1 MKAARQITIA
11 WLFALGILAPG
22 LPSSTRAADGWH
34 SAGQPAPAEDRSIL
48 RTGATARRESAGRLP
63 AVSRVPVT
71 APASESRQNT
81 AAKVSATMPVA
92 RHRSDPPPVEQ
103 TSSSPRE
110 GLDPVDDVFADVFG
124 EEEAARMQQQT
135 PVYQPQHQQ
144 PRQAQRPA
152 GRPSPGQR
160 AARGHQH
167 SSRVMPAAYQG
178 QSGPRTMPPSAFGPG
193 GPVPNRPREVLP
205 APQPRSNY
213 GPQPTPADGSGME
226 WIEGSSPGPY
236 SDGPY
241 SDGPYSDGYVDDG
254 GMGCSSCGGGYDD
267 GFGGDCCGDCGD
279 CCEDCGPYACPP
291 CDMCHDCYGGLLKY
305 ITVFG
310 GPQAFKGPIDLGK
323 NGNFGFHAGAN
334 FGGPVWFAKNIGGQ
348 IGAQWVGSDF
358 SGTGVPYD
366 SQGALLPNL
375 GNGLNGYNPA
385 SRNQFFLT
393 AGLFHRALP
402 CTPWQFGAA
411 FDYLD
416 DRYYTNMSWSKVRG
430 EVSFV
435 GSAGDEIGAWASIG
449 LKELTLKSGQSLPYD
464 FQISDL
470 YTVFY
475 RKYFPRGGTAR
486 VWGGATNGGDGI
498 VGGDVRM
505 PISDWFALEANMNY
519 IIPKSNTAE
528 GPYNR
533 ESWAMMCN
541 LVFYPGVN
549 ARCMTWSP
557 WRPLFGVADNSTFI
571 LRRND

>member
-1 MKAARQITIA
+1 MNAARRITIA
-11 WLFALGILAPG
+11 WLFALGFLAPG
-22 LPSSTRAADGWH
+22 LPTSTSAADGWH
-34 SAGQPAPAEDRSIL
+34 SAGESAPAEDRSIL
-48 RTGATARRESAGRLP
+48 RTSASARRETSDRLP
-63 AVSRVPVT
+63 AVSRVPAT
-71 APASESRQNT
+71 APASEGRRST
-81 AAKVSATMPVA
+81 AAKVSATMPVN

-103 TSSSPRE
+103 ASYSPRE

-124 EEEAARMQQQT
+124 EEEAARMQQEQQAQT

-144 PRQAQRPA
+144 PRQVQRTINRQA
-152 GRPSPGQR
+152 PGQR
-160 AARGHQH
+160 ASRGYQ
-167 SSRVMPAAYQG
+167 SPSRVMAAAYQG

-205 APQPRSNY
+205 APQPQQNY
-213 GPQPTPADGSGME
+213 GPQPTPADGSSME
-226 WIEGSSPGPY
+226 WLEGSSPGPY
-236 SDGPY
+236 G
-241 SDGPYSDGYVDDG
+241 DGYVDDG
-254 GMGCSSCGGGYDD
+254 GMGCSSCGGGCYDD
-267 GFGGDCCGDCGD
+267 SCGDCGSCFGDCGD

-305 ITVFG
+305 TTVFA

-334 FGGPVWFAKNIGGQ
+334 FAGPVWFAKNIGGQ

-375 GNGLNGYNPA
+375 GNGLNGYNTT

-449 LKELTLKSGQSLPYD
+449 VKELTLASGQALPYN
-464 FQISDL
+464 FQLSDL
-470 YTVFY
+470 YTAFY

-498 VGGDVRM
+498 VGGDIRM
-505 PISDWFALEANMNY
+505 PLSDWFALEANMNY
-519 IIPKSNTAE
+519 IIPKSSVAE

-571 LRRND
+571 LRRN

>member
-1 MKAARQITIA
+1 MNAARRITIA
-11 WLFALGILAPG
+11 WLFALGMLAPG
-22 LPSSTRAADGWH
+22 LPSSTMAADGWH

-48 RTGATARRESAGRLP
+48 RTGATSRREAAGRLP

-71 APASESRQNT
+71 APASESRHNT
-81 AAKVSATMPVA
+81 AAKVSATMPVN
-92 RHRSDPPPVEQ
+92 RHRSDPPPAVQE
-103 TSSSPRE
+103 THPSRE

-124 EEEAARMQQQT
+124 EAEAARMQQQA
-135 PVYQPQHQQ
+135 PVYQQQYQQ
-144 PRQAQRPA
+144 PQQAPRQRQ
-152 GRPSPGQR
+152 
-160 AARGHQH
+160 ARGHQH

-178 QSGPRTMPPSAFGPG
+178 QTGPRTMPPSAFGPG

-205 APQPRSNY
+205 APQPRPSY

-226 WIEGSSPGPY
+226 WLEGSSPGPY
-236 SDGPY
+236 SE
-241 SDGPYSDGYVDDG
+241 GYVDD
-254 GMGCSSCGGGYDD
+254 GMGCSSCGDGQYDD
-267 GFGGDCCGDCGD
+267 GCCGDCGPSCGD
-279 CCEDCGPYACPP
+279 CGQDCGPYACPP
-291 CDMCHDCYGGLLKY
+291 RDMCHDCYGGLLKY
-305 ITVFG
+305 TTVFG
-310 GPQAFKGPIDLGK
+310 GPTAFKGPVDLGK

-358 SGTGVPYD
+358 SGTGVPFN
-366 SQGALLPNL
+366 STGTPT
-375 GNGLNGYNPA
+375 GTGYNTT

-393 AGLFHRALP
+393 AGLFRRALP
-402 CTPWQFGAA
+402 YSPWQFGAA

-430 EVSFV
+430 EISFV

-449 LKELTLKSGQSLPYD
+449 VKELTLKSGQSFPPGVN
-464 FQISDL
+464 FQVSDL
-470 YTVFY
+470 YAFFY
-475 RKYFPRGGTAR
+475 RKYFQRGATAR
-486 VWGGATNGGDGI
+486 AWGGMTNGGDGM
-498 VGGDVRM
+498 VGGDIRM
-505 PISDWFALEANMNY
+505 PLSDWFALEANMNY
-519 IIPKSNTAE
+519 IIPKSSTAE

-571 LRRND
+571 LRRN